1 MHPIQVGRA
10 CAGQPALLVCQR
22 SEQTADA
29 MTAVTAF
36 GCEISVRCDPPWN
49 SVMCECARW
58 AIASSEAA
66 VMIWSSVL
74 SSLLSFASGVSL
86 PDRPYA
92 PGGEDGLALVAAG
105 PEVRPASS

>member
-10 CAGQPALLVCQR
+10 CTGQPALLVCQR

-36 GCEISVRCDPPWN
+36 GCDISVRCDPPWN

-58 AIASSEAA
+58 AIATSEVA
-66 VMIWSSVL
+66 VMIWSLVL
-74 SSLLSFASGVSL
+74 SLLLSLCRWVSL
-86 PDRPYA
+86 PDRPYTA
-92 PGGEDGLALVAAG
+92 GGEDGLALVVAG